1 MGILNLTS
9 DSFYDGGKYNYIDKA
24 LSHTESMLE
33 QGAFFIDIGAATSK
47 PGSKPISPEN
57 EKKKVL
63 PVLDALVSRFPE
75 THFSIDTYNHQVA
88 QASIEL
94 GASMINDISGGIFDS
109 KMHETVSKHAIPYVM
124 MHMQGTPETMQ
135 ENPNYKDI
143 VTEILAFF
151 SKQIEVAY
159 AAGIQDILID
169 PGFGFGKSIEHN
181 YTLFKHLQQFK
192 RLGYPI
198 LIGVSRKSMIYN
210 FLETTAEHALNGTT
224 ALNAFALDRGAQIL
238 RVHDVKEAKE
248 CVDLWR
254 ALQ

>member
-1 MGILNLTS
+1 MLPKLSICPEQSEEHVDNTFRWENDFNGQAFSIS
-9 DSFYDGGKYNYIDKA
+9 YIDFLENA
-24 LSHTESMLE
+24 TEGL
-33 QGAFFIDIGAATSK
+33 
-47 PGSKPISPEN
+47 
-57 EKKKVL
+57 
-63 PVLDALVSRFPE
+63 VLDE
-75 THFSIDTYNHQVA
+75 TGERYLKIVEAGDGNRHDHYLKEGDIANIHNILFTLNRPQEGAINIILDKGVYTINSPFSGQF
-88 QASIEL
+88 
-94 GASMINDISGGIFDS
+94 MR
-109 KMHETVSKHAIPYVM
+109 M
-124 MHMQGTPETMQ
+124 
-135 ENPNYKDI
+135 
-143 VTEILAFF
+143 
-151 SKQIEVAY
+151 
-159 AAGIQDILID
+159 
-169 PGFGFGKSIEHN
+169 GFGFGKSIEHN